1 MSGQLD
7 PRRVAPPFAFCIL
20 LSAPPKLARIS
31 AHPQSRP
38 RPAPAP
44 PPPQQQVLGK
54 PDTGGQVVYIL
65 DQVRA
70 LEAELDARLAA
81 AGLRGAHADVVV
93 VTRLIPES
101 QGTTCHERLER
112 INGTAH
118 ARILRTTFRD
128 AEGRV
133 LRRWVSR
140 FDLWPFLERWVIDAT
155 ADVLAELNG
164 KPDFVVGNY
173 SDGNMAA
180 TLMCHKLKVTQ
191 VSSAASLVGQS
202 KQKTS

>member
-1 MSGQLD
+1 MPLYMPDCTPFISSDAQLTCT
-7 PRRVAPPFAFCIL
+7 RVC
-20 LSAPPKLARIS
+20 
-31 AHPQSRP
+31 
-38 RPAPAP
+38 PAP
-44 PPPQQQVLGK
+44 PPPQQQVLGM

-101 QGTTCHERLER
+101 QGTMCHVRLER

-118 ARILRTTFRD
+118 ARILRTPFRD

-191 VSSAASLVGQS
+191 CNIAHALEKTKVCVGAFS
-202 KQKTS
+202 RMRAI

>member
-1 MSGQLD
+1 MT
-7 PRRVAPPFAFCIL
+7 
-20 LSAPPKLARIS
+20 
-31 AHPQSRP
+31 
-38 RPAPAP
+38 
-44 PPPQQQVLGK
+44 
-54 PDTGGQVVYIL
+54 DTCGQVVYIL

-118 ARILRTTFRD
+118 ARILRTPFRD

-133 LRRWVSR
+133 GRRGQR
-140 FDLWPFLERWVIDAT
+140 EHRDGA
-155 ADVLAELNG
+155 AELTAG
-164 KPDFVVGNY
+164 
-173 SDGNMAA
+173 SAS
-180 TLMCHKLKVTQ
+180 KLARARARPIFGTHVWRK
-191 VSSAASLVGQS
+191 SAVLEQPHLGSQHD
-202 KQKTS
+202 